1 MEPND
6 ALSAYRERL
15 LGSLRQQPGRCYQ
28 EEPGSLQIFVNQ
40 ECAGAVECGDRG
52 AVALITQPRPVQT
65 VDVRTAA
72 GLLIASL
79 SAQDMKFKIG
89 RFPVGENLLEI
100 VVHNGPDTGSVR
112 VGYHLASF
120 ALQPGVQERPS
131 PSVQRDS
138 AEGVAVTWLSS
149 LWLSS
154 FRGPRHVMVARVGL
168 AAVLVFL
175 VGDRLAD
182 RLGHDAAVSE
192 QVAATGSIK
201 ETLQASEAVLTSQR
215 DMLAKVVEAQD
226 AMTRTMQG
234 QQQSLARA
242 QKAVESLTVAQQ
254 ELGEKVVGVS
264 DRVAQLKDETSVV
277 LAARTRELE
286 RGLKQQLVA
295 LSKMSAPSEPS
306 KVLHAKPAES
316 QPQQLADAI
325 RDPFT
330 FWVSFEDNTPEN
342 SIQDLLKE
350 IHGRPGR
357 VDSGWYNI
365 EVNLPD
371 RQTPDGFVDTLKK
384 SKIVK
389 AVKTSM
395 NMPPNR

>member
-15 LGSLRQQPGRCYQ
+15 LGSLREQPGRCYQ

-52 AVALITQPRPVQT
+52 AAALITQPRQVQT

-89 RFPVGENLLEI
+89 RFPVGEHLLEI
-100 VVHNGPDTGSVR
+100 IVHNGPDTGSVR

-120 ALQPGVQERPS
+120 TLQPGAQDRQS
-131 PSVQRDS
+131 PSAQPDS
-138 AEGVAVTWLSS
+138 AEGGAVTWLSF
-149 LWLSS
+149 
-154 FRGPRHVMVARVGL
+154 FRGPRHVMVARAGL

-182 RLGHDAAVSE
+182 RLGRDTAVSE

-201 ETLQASEAVLTSQR
+201 EALEASEAVLTSQR

-226 AMTRTMQG
+226 AMTRTMQA
-234 QQQSLARA
+234 QQQSFARA

-254 ELGEKVVGVS
+254 EVGEKVARVS

-295 LSKMSAPSEPS
+295 LSKMNVPSEPS
-306 KVLHAKPAES
+306 KALHAKPAES
-316 QPQQLADAI
+316 QPQPQQLADAI